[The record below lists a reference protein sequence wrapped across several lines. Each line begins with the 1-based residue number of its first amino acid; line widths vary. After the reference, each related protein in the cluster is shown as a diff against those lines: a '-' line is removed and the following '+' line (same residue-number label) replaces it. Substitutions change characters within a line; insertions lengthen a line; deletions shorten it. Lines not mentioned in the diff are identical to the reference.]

1 MSTIDIT
8 NAKGQI
14 VGRLKYV
21 HIYDLKDRCI
31 GFISGSEVVNQQQ
44 NVVGRISC
52 LHIHDAQNKV
62 IGYVAG
68 TKIFT
73 IDNKVAGTCNMST
86 LIGGAALLLLLSK

>member
-1 MSTIDIT
+1 MKTVDIT

-21 HIYDLKDRCI
+21 HIYDLKDQCI
-31 GFISGSEVVNQQQ
+31 GFISGSELVDQHQ

-52 LHIHDAQNKV
+52 LRVHDAKNTI

-73 IDNKVAGTCNMST
+73 VDHKVAGTCNMST